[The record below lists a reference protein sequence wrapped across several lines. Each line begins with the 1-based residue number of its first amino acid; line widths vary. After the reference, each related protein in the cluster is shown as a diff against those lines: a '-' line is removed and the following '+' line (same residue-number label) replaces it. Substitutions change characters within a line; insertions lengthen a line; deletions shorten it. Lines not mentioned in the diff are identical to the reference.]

1 MTNECSSMNFINIG
15 WKVDVCINPCSSQ
28 DANDYIAN
36 GNKDSGLIPYANYCQ
51 FHLIY
56 IILSFNNSLLHLT
69 TTNIVKSSLCQMFL
83 GDVIKF
89 QFSFVSMKFWTFS

>member
-1 MTNECSSMNFINIG
+1 M
-15 WKVDVCINPCSSQ
+15 PQ

-51 FHLIY
+51 FHLIC
-56 IILSFNNSLLHLT
+56 IILSSNNSLLHLT
-69 TTNIVKSSLCQMFL
+69 ITHIVKSSLLSMFL

-89 QFSFVSMKFWTFS
+89 QFSFVSMEF